1 MQLCSEYQSEL
12 LDSNQLIAYSSTIDN
27 LIESQY
33 QSIGSGRS
41 SLTISTVLTTGIE
54 VRAPSRPCDY
64 DSRVPM
70 SDFEPRQVLFWVN
83 ETDHVFNFRNR
94 KSFNQTD
101 DFKAIGFNTNS
112 SLEYEDTNSSQ
123 SESVSIVTEI
133 PDWKQSFENTL
144 DIVFNRQKRFSN
156 DTEISDDQDI
166 GDFDDFG
173 E

>member
-12 LDSNQLIAYSSTIDN
+12 LDSNQLIAYSPTINN

-33 QSIGSGRS
+33 RSIRSGQS
-41 SLTISTVLTTGIE
+41 SLMMYYLSLKFGLQSHFRV
-54 VRAPSRPCDY
+54 Y
-64 DSRVPM
+64 DSRVVM
-70 SDFEPRQVLFWVN
+70 LDFELRQVLFWVN
-83 ETDHVFNFRNR
+83 GTDHVFNFRNN
-94 KSFNQTD
+94 KSSNQTD
-101 DFKAIGFNTNS
+101 TNS
-112 SLEYEDTNSSQ
+112 SLEYEDTTSSQ

-133 PDWKQSFENTL
+133 PDWKQSFENTM

-166 GDFDDFG
+166 GDFDIFG

>member
-12 LDSNQLIAYSSTIDN
+12 LDSNQLIAYSPTINN

-33 QSIGSGRS
+33 RSIRSGQS
-41 SLTISTVLTTGIE
+41 SLMMYYLSLKFGLQSHFRV
-54 VRAPSRPCDY
+54 Y
-64 DSRVPM
+64 DSRVVM
-70 SDFEPRQVLFWVN
+70 LDFELRQVLFWVN
-83 ETDHVFNFRNR
+83 ETDHVFNFRNN
-94 KSFNQTD
+94 KSSNQTD
-101 DFKAIGFNTNS
+101 TNS
-112 SLEYEDTNSSQ
+112 SLEYEDTTSSQ

-133 PDWKQSFENTL
+133 PDWKQSFENTM

>member
-12 LDSNQLIAYSSTIDN
+12 LDSNQLIAYSPTINN

-33 QSIGSGRS
+33 RSIRSGQS
-41 SLTISTVLTTGIE
+41 SLMMYYLSLKFGLQSHFRV
-54 VRAPSRPCDY
+54 Y
-64 DSRVPM
+64 DSRVVM
-70 SDFEPRQVLFWVN
+70 LDFELRQVLFWVN
-83 ETDHVFNFRNR
+83 GTDHVFNFRNN
-94 KSFNQTD
+94 KSSNQTD
-101 DFKAIGFNTNS
+101 TNS
-112 SLEYEDTNSSQ
+112 SLEYEDTTSSQ

-133 PDWKQSFENTL
+133 PDWKQSFENTM

-166 GDFDDFG
+166 GYFDDFG

>member
-12 LDSNQLIAYSSTIDN
+12 LDSNQLIAYSPTINN

-33 QSIGSGRS
+33 RSIRSGQS
-41 SLTISTVLTTGIE
+41 SLMMYYLSLKFGLQSHFRE
-54 VRAPSRPCDY
+54 Y
-64 DSRVPM
+64 DSRVVM
-70 SDFEPRQVLFWVN
+70 LDFELRQVLFWVN
-83 ETDHVFNFRNR
+83 GTDHVFNFRNN
-94 KSFNQTD
+94 KSSNQTD
-101 DFKAIGFNTNS
+101 TNS
-112 SLEYEDTNSSQ
+112 SLEYEDTTSSQ

-133 PDWKQSFENTL
+133 PDWKQSFENTM